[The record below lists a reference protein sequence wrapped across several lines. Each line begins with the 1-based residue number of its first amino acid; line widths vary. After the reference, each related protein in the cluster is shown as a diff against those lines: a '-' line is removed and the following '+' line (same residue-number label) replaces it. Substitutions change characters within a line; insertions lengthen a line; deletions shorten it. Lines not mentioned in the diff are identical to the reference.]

1 MREIVGSLGRIV
13 GAAATARASV
23 SMPRGGLG
31 GKKGETGGGVVGERS
46 LPVQEAAKE
55 AGGEKGG
62 GGRGEGEGEG
72 RRERAGR
79 GGSSVTNAAT
89 GDANTPTRPAPLSSP
104 LLRAG
109 RNDQGAMTSS
119 PGHTHTHTQ
128 SQGSTADAHAHAHAR
143 ACAHALP
150 DGGAGVLGDP
160 PPLALNQEGPRANS
174 SSFATRMA
182 GLARAIGGGGAEG
195 RDGVGGAGGGVSVT
209 NSNGGEE
216 RGLSYVSP
224 SLVPVARPGLFMSMS
239 VCAFACVKPVCVFV
253 CRCRVCLSV

>member
-1 MREIVGSLGRIV
+1 V
-13 GAAATARASV
+13 
-23 SMPRGGLG
+23 
-31 GKKGETGGGVVGERS
+31 
-46 LPVQEAAKE
+46 
-55 AGGEKGG
+55 
-62 GGRGEGEGEG
+62 GEGEG
-72 RRERAGR
+72 RRGRAGR

-89 GDANTPTRPAPLSSP
+89 GYANTPTRPAPLSSP

-209 NSNGGEE
+209 NSNGGEG

>member
-23 SMPRGGLG
+23 SMPRGSLG
-31 GKKGETGGGVVGERS
+31 GKKGETARGVIGEGS
-46 LPVQEAAKE
+46 LPVKEAAKE
-55 AGGEKGG
+55 RGGEKGG
-62 GGRGEGEGEG
+62 GRRGEGEGRE
-72 RRERAGR
+72 ERAGSGR
-79 GGSSVTNAAT
+79 SSVNNAAT
-89 GDANTPTRPAPLSSP
+89 GYANTPTRHASLSSP
-104 LLRAG
+104 VLHAS
-109 RNDQGAMTSS
+109 RNDQGAMTLS
-119 PGHTHTHTQ
+119 PGQ
-128 SQGSTADAHAHAHAR
+128 RQGSTADATAHAH

-150 DGGAGVLGDP
+150 DGGAGVSGDP

-174 SSFATRMA
+174 SSFASRMA
-182 GLARAIGGGGAEG
+182 GLARAMGGGGAEG
-195 RDGVGGAGGGVSVT
+195 GDGVGEAGGGVSVT
-209 NSNGGEE
+209 NSNGGEG